1 MNPSS
6 YAATLQEALGRTDFS
21 EIARA
26 VGVIEAAHRDER
38 QVFAFGNG
46 ASAALASHMATD
58 AGKLLVSEDAARRR
72 KRLRIQSLNDNAPW
86 LTAIGNDIG
95 YDQLFTEQL
104 ANHLRPNDVVI
115 GISGSG
121 SSPNVLRALEFA
133 RGGGATLVGFTSAR
147 RSADMMASLCH
158 VCLRAPLDM
167 MEQIE
172 DLHVAYH
179 HMIVR
184 RVYALITDQQQG

>member
-1 MNPSS
+1 MNPGA
-6 YAATLQEALGRTDFS
+6 YAAALQQALKQTDFV
-21 EIARA
+21 EIERA
-26 VGVIEAAHRDER
+26 VQVIEAAFRQEL

-58 AGKLLVSEDAARRR
+58 AGKLLVCNDGPGRR
-72 KRLRIQSLNDNAPW
+72 KRLRIQSLNDNSAW

-95 YDQLFTEQL
+95 YADVFAEQL
-104 ANHLRPNDVVI
+104 ANYLRSGDVVI

-121 SSPNVLRALEFA
+121 SSPNVLRAMEFA
-133 RGGGATLVGFTSAR
+133 KAGGATLVGLTSIR
-147 RSADMMASLCH
+147 GSADALANLCD
-158 VCLRAPLDM
+158 VCLRAPLEM

-184 RVYALITDQQQG
+184 RVYDLITQRQG